1 MQNDEKLE
9 EPGHS
14 CTLVKKVDTIIN
26 SQLDDGTKTL
36 PPPEAALPQVSISS
50 AKKRVVRCIWP
61 RDPKGP
67 AMDAGQLPH
76 GKVAGNKQRNWGA
89 TLDDFYW
96 VQRTPEAPSVLTTI
110 SGSRLAAW
118 MKQIGEVEHAKE
130 EIKLAEK
137 EDQPR
142 EIFPCDIGRLLE
154 DRDPSILTLRPLEHL
169 DVYSRTESD
178 GEKIPPSQANHSEN
192 EAHTFQQRIPFHL
205 LPRKLIVHDEGGTL
219 RVSKGDRPF
228 ILSPPKAIH
237 VYRLH
242 LSSHAEERSRRQSA
256 VVQKE
261 HAADNSEG
269 GMLFDSASLKPPLPS
284 PTCCMGPDSEA
295 IFAKFPK
302 EPEPPLSTPEAI
314 LYLSTER
321 MIGQGHHSTVYR
333 AEWEVPR
340 TWLPSFRPRVCEQ
353 CASLAL
359 LEKFKKDMPDAEVDE
374 TEYVGNQISTFLK
387 ESARRSAAA
396 GFLHEDTRKTKMRC
410 GHSVRQIDVD
420 VQWQGP
426 GTYCEHENHRSNKTT
441 FRTLVSAKLSFKHD
455 DQLRHE
461 AKNYQR
467 FPAHFFQHWNGY
479 NIVKPLHDPTPIGA
493 IVPQFYGYYEPE
505 NGDDDQGYLSPI
517 LLLED
522 CGTPIDVEALDI
534 DDRQE
539 CASLLFRFHNAG
551 WWHGSVYA
559 RNIVIQQGDIQDW
572 PVHKRHSDR
581 RFRLIDFG
589 RSEKED
595 TTEESWTAQQLLKV
609 GKCERVGKLGK
620 SAAGYRVRQRSM
632 TG

>member
-1 MQNDEKLE
+1 MTEKLE
-9 EPGHS
+9 ESGHS
-14 CTLVKKVDTIIN
+14 CMPVGNSKKADTVVN
-26 SQLDDGTKTL
+26 SQLDDATKTL

-50 AKKRVVRCIWP
+50 VKKRVVRCIWP
-61 RDPKGP
+61 RDLKRPV
-67 AMDAGQLPH
+67 MDAGQLPH

-96 VQRTPEAPSVLTTI
+96 VQRTAEAPSVTTM

-130 EIKLAEK
+130 EIALAEK

-154 DRDPSILTLRPLEHL
+154 DRDPSILTSKRLEHL

-178 GEKIPPSQANHSEN
+178 GEENVPSQANHEEN
-192 EAHTFQQRIPFHL
+192 ETYTFQQRIPFHL
-205 LPRKLIVHDEGGTL
+205 LPKRLIVHDEGGTL

-228 ILSPPKAIH
+228 SLSPPKTIH

-242 LSSHAEERSRRQSA
+242 LSSHAEERSRQQCA

-261 HAADNSEG
+261 HAVANSEG
-269 GMLFDSASLKPPLPS
+269 GIFFDCASLPS
-284 PTCCMGPDSEA
+284 PTCCMGPNSEE
-295 IFAKFPK
+295 IFARFPK
-302 EPEPPLSTPEAI
+302 VPEPPLSTPEAH
-314 LYLSTER
+314 LYLSSER
-321 MIGQGHHSTVYR
+321 VIGRGHHSTVYR

-353 CASLAL
+353 CVSLAL
-359 LEKFKKDMPDAEVDE
+359 LEKFKKDMPDVEVDE
-374 TEYVGNQISTFLK
+374 TEYVENQISTFLK
-387 ESARRSAAA
+387 ESARRLAAA
-396 GFLHEDTRKTKMRC
+396 GLSREDASKTKMRC
-410 GHSVRQIDVD
+410 GYSVRQIGID
-420 VQWQGP
+420 VQWQSP
-426 GTYCEHENHRSNKTT
+426 GTYCEHENHRSNRMT

-455 DQLRHE
+455 NQLRHE
-461 AKNYQR
+461 AKNYQK

-493 IVPQFYGYYEPE
+493 VVPQFYGYYVPE

-522 CGTPIDVEALDI
+522 CGTPIDVETLDI

-539 CASLLFRFHNAG
+539 CASLLFRFHGAG
-551 WWHGSVYA
+551 WSHGSVYA
-559 RNIVIQQGDIQDW
+559 RNIVMQHGDIQDW
-572 PVHKRHSDR
+572 PTYRRHSDR

-589 RSEKED
+589 RSEKGD
-595 TTEESWTAQQLLKV
+595 TTEESWAAQKLLMV

-620 SAAGYRVRQRSM
+620 SAAGYRVRRRSIA
-632 TG
+632 G